1 MSRPRIPLAPLTW
14 ATGLLALLP
23 VARAWAQTA
32 ALPPVAAA
40 HRLSASR
47 ADLEQARQRLVTMAR
62 TGTYAEGLSASV
74 VRAETTYIRE
84 RLEQGDFH
92 VGDRVLI
99 AVDMPAPPETPAA
112 GPATKSSEQQLSDT
126 FTVGSSQE
134 LTLPEVGVVSLRGV
148 LRSELQP
155 RLTTEIARYIR
166 EPVVHARGLVGLAIN
181 GQVTHPGYYSVAADA
196 VIPAVLSA
204 AGGTTQDAKL
214 NHIKIQRNGK
224 TIWEGDA
231 LRQAI
236 AAGRTVDDLELRPG
250 DAIVVP
256 RSGSIGGLYGPAQ
269 LAAVLLGIPVTIYTL
284 TKIF

>member
-1 MSRPRIPLAPLTW
+1 MSRPRVPLTL
-14 ATGLLALLP
+14 AAGLLALLP
-23 VARAWAQTA
+23 FSRGVAQTA
-32 ALPPVAAA
+32 APTPVAAA
-40 HRLSASR
+40 HRLTASR
-47 ADLEQARQRLVTMAR
+47 ADLEQALQHLVTMAQ
-62 TGTYAEGLSASV
+62 TGTYAAGVSASV
-74 VRAETTYIRE
+74 VQAETTYIRQ

-126 FTVGSSQE
+126 FTVGASQE

-148 LRSELQP
+148 LRAELQP

-166 EPVVHARGLVGLAIN
+166 EPVVHARGLVGLAVN

-214 NHIKIQRNGK
+214 NQIKIQRNGK
-224 TIWEGDA
+224 TIWEGDG
-231 LRQAI
+231 LRRAI

-256 RSGSIGGLYGPAQ
+256 RSGSITGFYGPAQ